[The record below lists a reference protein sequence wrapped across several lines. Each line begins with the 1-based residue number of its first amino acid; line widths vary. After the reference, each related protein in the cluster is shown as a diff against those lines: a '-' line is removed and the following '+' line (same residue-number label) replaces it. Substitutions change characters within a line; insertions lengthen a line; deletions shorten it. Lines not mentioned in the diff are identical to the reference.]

1 VVDENDRR
9 RRYGGEEPEVSGV
22 DVDGWLAL
30 TDDELLFQVE
40 SLPRPH
46 GQDERLLEVLRSD
59 RHFFVRQ
66 EAAKKIEDS
75 ELLKAHAGDRHV
87 GQILVRS
94 MNRNEDVAYLERLVA
109 ESRHIEVRKAAEVQL
124 AALVARLRPPIE

>member
-1 VVDENDRR
+1 MDAF
-9 RRYGGEEPEVSGV
+9 
-22 DVDGWLAL
+22 GWLAL
-30 TDDELLFQVE
+30 TDDELLFHVE
-40 SLPRPH
+40 SLPSPH
-46 GQDERLLEVLRSD
+46 GQDERLLEVLRSS

-66 EAAKKIEDS
+66 EAAKKIENA
-75 ELLKAHAGDRHV
+75 ELLKAHAGDRHL

-124 AALVARLRPPIE
+124 QALVARLRPPAE

>member
-1 VVDENDRR
+1 VVHENDRR
-9 RRYGGEEPEVSGV
+9 RRYRSEEPEVSGV

-40 SLPRPH
+40 SLPEPH
-46 GQDERLLEVLRSD
+46 GQDERLLEVLRSE

-66 EAAKKIEDS
+66 EAAKKIEDA
-75 ELLKAHAGDRHV
+75 ELLKAHAGDRHI

-94 MNRNEDVAYLERLVA
+94 MNRSEDVAYLERLVA

-124 AALVARLRPPIE
+124 AALVARLGPATE

>member
-1 VVDENDRR
+1 
-9 RRYGGEEPEVSGV
+9 VSGV
-22 DVDGWLAL
+22 DALGWLAL

-40 SLPRPH
+40 SLPSPH
-46 GQDERLLEVLRSD
+46 GRDEQLLEVLCSS

-66 EAAKKIEDS
+66 EAAKKIENA
-75 ELLKAHAGDRHV
+75 ELLKAHAGDRHL

-124 AALVARLRPPIE
+124 QALVARLRPPSE

>member
-1 VVDENDRR
+1 
-9 RRYGGEEPEVSGV
+9 V

-40 SLPRPH
+40 SLPHPH

-124 AALVARLRPPIE
+124 AALLARLHPPTAG